1 MDKLIEAALALDDV
15 SINYLVEM
23 SPTEAREF
31 LSHAQAYNSFTQ
43 EDLLNLVEAVDREVP
58 PMRFGP
64 DNPNTGKVHHVYLVG
79 NEGSRVLYLAL
90 RKFYL
95 EECFQGKP
103 YDYQLLTLKL
113 GALAAGAY
121 ADECSVTQDDK
132 DTFRYRFWWD

>member
-103 YDYQLLTLKL
+103 YDYPHLAKMLELLGLQ
-113 GALAAGAY
+113 AH
-121 ADECSVTQDDK
+121 ADEAFTTQDDRE
-132 DTFRYRFWWD
+132 TFRFRFWWD